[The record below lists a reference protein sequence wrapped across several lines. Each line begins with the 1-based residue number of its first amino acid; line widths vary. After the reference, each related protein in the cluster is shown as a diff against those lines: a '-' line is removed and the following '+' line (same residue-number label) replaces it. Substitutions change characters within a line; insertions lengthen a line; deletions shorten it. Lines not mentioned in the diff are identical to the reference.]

1 MKKKIGHEE
10 LGGDTKAQCQK
21 RAFFVMLSPCL
32 NSTHTIEEK

>member
-21 RAFFVMLSPCL
+21 RAFVMLSPCL